1 MADYELNIDS
11 LIQRLL
17 EGENRQFVCCVKD
30 DLFTFALK
38 VFFYSMKS
46 NKKKLHIAVD

>member
-17 EGENRQFVCCVKD
+17 EGEERQFF
-30 DLFTFALK
+30 LPLK
-38 VFFYSMKS
+38 
-46 NKKKLHIAVD
+46 LL

>member
-17 EGENRQFVCCVKD
+17 EGENIQFVYCIKD
-30 DLFTFALK
+30 NLFTFVQK
-38 VFFYSMKS
+38 VFFEYK
-46 NKKKLHIAVD
+46 N